1 MKERENN
8 EDFALFMANKY
19 LDDPI
24 AFKIALKLF

>member
-8 EDFALFMANKY
+8 EDFALCMSNKY

-24 AFKIALKLF
+24 AFKIALKLL